1 VTLAGHITSVALVAI
16 CATWFSPV
24 SPAEPAA
31 HVGISHVNI
40 AVADLDRASAD
51 YARLGFA
58 LKEGRP
64 HSDGIRNRHMKFRDG
79 TEIELITAPAATDA
93 LTAHYRQLIEAGDGP
108 AFLALDVEPPAL
120 AVERVKQAGL
130 PASTGGGHVDFPF
143 ESPLGYVFF
152 AGLNQ
157 SPTDRPEHF
166 AHTNAA
172 TSLVGVTLAGEN
184 LDQERALFR
193 AFGLRE
199 SACAG
204 ADSDAGHPSTG
215 SGRTERCV
223 VLHDG
228 AVVRLRPGAARGGRR
243 IAALEVRVGEAA
255 TVTRLLES
263 AHVPF
268 LVDASR
274 ARLTVDGEITHG
286 VALTFAT
293 GAADDPR

>member
-1 VTLAGHITSVALVAI
+1 VTFAGRITSVALAS
-16 CATWFSPV
+16 CATWFSPAV
-24 SPAEPAA
+24 PAEPAA
-31 HVGISHVNI
+31 RVGISHVNI
-40 AVADLDRASAD
+40 AVADLDKASAD

-64 HSDGIRNRHMKFRDG
+64 HPDGIRNRHVKFRDG
-79 TEIELITAPAATDA
+79 TEIELITAPEATDA

-108 AFLALDVEPPAL
+108 AFLSLDVEPPAL
-120 AVERVKQAGL
+120 AVERVKRAGL
-130 PASTGGGHVDFPF
+130 PASTNGGQVDFPF

-166 AHTNAA
+166 AHANAA
-172 TSLVGVTLAGEN
+172 TSLVGVTLAAEN
-184 LDQERALFR
+184 LDPERALFR
-193 AFGLRE
+193 AFGLLE
-199 SACAG
+199 SSCAV
-204 ADSDAGHPSTG
+204 ADSAVERPSTG

-228 AVVRLRPGAARGGRR
+228 GVVRLRHDAARGGRR
-243 IAALEVRVGEAA
+243 IAALEVRVAEAG
-255 TVTRLLES
+255 TVMRVLES

-268 LVDASR
+268 RAEPSA
-274 ARLTVDGEITHG
+274 ARLTVEGEITHG

-293 GAADDPR
+293 GAPHDAR

>member
-1 VTLAGHITSVALVAI
+1 MTLVWRITSVALLAT
-16 CATWFSPV
+16 CARSSSAV
-24 SPAEPAA
+24 PAEPAA
-31 HVGISHVNI
+31 RVGVSHVNI
-40 AVADLDRASAD
+40 AVADLEGASAD

-58 LKEGRP
+58 LKDGRP
-64 HSDGIRNRHMKFRDG
+64 HPDGIRNRHVKFRDG
-79 TEIELITAPAATDA
+79 TEIELITAPGATDA
-93 LTAHYRQLIEAGDGP
+93 LTAHYRQLIESGDGP
-108 AFLALDVEPPAL
+108 AFLSLDVEPPAL
-120 AVERVKQAGL
+120 AVERVTQAGL
-130 PASTGGGHVDFPF
+130 PASTTGGHVDFPF
-143 ESPLGYVFF
+143 ASPLGYVFF

-166 AHTNAA
+166 AHANGA

-268 LVDASR
+268 LGDASR